1 MGKDLRTTSVQLKL
15 HRYPKFDAS
24 AWDFVMIQPF
34 FPSLEKLFKT
44 ETIPNLREYGVRLSQ
59 ELDSI
64 VDANT
69 IRVGKKTFPVH
80 RKTTMLLSPYKTMR
94 GDYEGYTLPKPSEI
108 ASEMTERIHGAHT
121 AGYVGAL
128 ASIALSESGCPHFPK
143 VYGVYTGIVGTHTID
158 ISDDYED
165 LTSRP
170 WFGENIGKTFDLKL
184 RKDVGESEFS
194 HTRRQRFPMELGE
207 ETSLVDIQDIDA
219 DHISNPGTCP
229 SASEVPDSKSDSLM
243 EDCDSS
249 TTSEDAFD
257 IESCDCSESDDE
269 DESDDDSEDEP
280 FAWATFK
287 HVPVI
292 TTAMEVC
299 EGTFYDLVQVHP
311 EPEKHIAWVSQIV
324 FALAFAQRTLALT
337 HNDLHGNNVMYV
349 KTDQEFLYYNH
360 AGSFYRIPTYG
371 YLIKIIDFD
380 RAVFSL
386 RLQGMKEP
394 KTFMSNHFH
403 HDEEAAGQYN
413 MHPFYDAKYAYVPP
427 NSSFDLA
434 RFATSLFWDMFP
446 EGPDHGYAHPLF
458 RVFLQWMTLPDGTS
472 VMFRKKKDNHDRY
485 HGFNLYKA
493 IARYCKDTAVPRRE
507 ILKLTHY
514 QIPMIPLGAPRTD
527 IPE

>member
-15 HRYPKFDAS
+15 HRCPKLNADA
-24 AWDFVMIQPF
+24 WGFVMIQPF

-44 ETIPNLREYGVRLSQ
+44 EGIPNLREYGVRLSQ

-64 VDANT
+64 VDVDH
-69 IRVGKKTFPVH
+69 IRVGKKTLAVH

-108 ASEMTERIHGAHT
+108 ASEMTERLHGHHT

-128 ASIALSESGCPHFPK
+128 ASIALSESGCPHFPR
-143 VYGVYTGIVGTHTID
+143 VYGVYTGIVREHTVD
-158 ISDDYED
+158 VSDDYED
-165 LTSRP
+165 LTTRP
-170 WFGENIGKTFDLKL
+170 WFAENIGKTFELKL
-184 RKDVGESEFS
+184 RKDTGESEFS
-194 HTRRQRFPMELGE
+194 HTRRQRLPMELGE
-207 ETSLVDIQDIDA
+207 ETPLVDIQDIDA

-229 SASEVPDSKSDSLM
+229 TASEVPDSKSDSYL
-243 EDCDSS
+243 EDGDTS
-249 TTSEDAFD
+249 TTSEDVFD
-257 IESCDCSESDDE
+257 IESCECSDSEGEDEEDDDE
-269 DESDDDSEDEP
+269 EEP

-292 TTAMEVC
+292 TTVMEVC
-299 EGTFYDLVQVHP
+299 EGTFYDLVEEHP
-311 EPEKHIAWVSQIV
+311 EPEKHVAWVSQIV
-324 FALAFAQRTLALT
+324 FALAFAQRAFAFT

-349 KTDQEFLYYNH
+349 KTDQEYLYYNH
-360 AGSFYRIPTYG
+360 AGICYRVPTHG

-380 RAVFSL
+380 RAVVSL

-394 KTFMSNHFH
+394 RTFMSNQFH
-403 HDEEAAGQYN
+403 ADEEAAGQYN
-413 MHPFYDAKYAYVPP
+413 IHPFYDANYAVVPP
-427 NSSFDLA
+427 NSSFDLV
-434 RFATSLFWDMFP
+434 RFATSVFWDMFP
-446 EGPDHGYAHPLF
+446 EGPDHDYKHPLF
-458 RVFLQWMTLPDGTS
+458 SVLKQWMTLPDGTS
-472 VMFRKKKDNHDRY
+472 VMFRKQRDNHDRY

-514 QIPMIPLGAPRTD
+514 QIPVIPLGASRVD